1 MFGAVPDIGRAVA
14 RSFTL
19 RTLAG
24 QFEALPAEII
34 DVAERQPQ
42 HDAASQGT
50 ATWLAVS
57 IVVREAMRGY
67 YRHTKIIATVGP
79 ATDSE
84 ERLGQLILAG
94 VDVLRL
100 NMAHGTGEWAQN
112 LIRRVR
118 KVSNEL
124 DRHVAIMMDVKGP
137 EIRTGVVSEPIE
149 LRVGDMFEFY
159 TDRPSDDVRGVSVN
173 YPGLPGDVSVGA
185 TILVDSGLIR
195 LAVLEVEPTRVRCR
209 VLTPGKLTSRRH
221 VNLPGMNVNLPA
233 LTQKDEI
240 DVRAGV
246 EAGLD
251 FVALSFVRRAEDI
264 DLLRRFLV
272 GLGSKARIIAKIEDQ
287 SGVRNLHSIIKATD
301 AVMVARGDLGIEIDY
316 HTLPLVQTQI
326 VDLCLMEGKPVII
339 ATHLLESMISA
350 PMPTRAEISDIST
363 AVRERADAV
372 MLSGETTTGLYPLEC
387 VEVMKNIVGSI
398 EPTEK
403 RNTNDTIELHQP
415 KSKMLRAAANL
426 ARELGDSGIVVFT
439 RSGFLAYT
447 LAALRAVGVPI
458 YAFTD
463 DEETF
468 RQLLLPWGVEP
479 FLMPFSDDPEET
491 VSNAL
496 GYLKRQDWCGDGTW
510 LVVITNVLAQGRIID
525 SLQLRQVEQGS
536 PPSREG

>member
-1 MFGAVPDIGRAVA
+1 
-14 RSFTL
+14 
-19 RTLAG
+19 
-24 QFEALPAEII
+24 
-34 DVAERQPQ
+34 
-42 HDAASQGT
+42 
-50 ATWLAVS
+50 
-57 IVVREAMRGY
+57 MRGY
-67 YRHTKIIATVGP
+67 YRHTKIIATIGP

-84 ERLGQLILAG
+84 EKLGQLILAG

-100 NMAHGTGEWAQN
+100 NMAHGSGEWAQA
-112 LIRRVR
+112 LIRRAR

-137 EIRTGVVSEPIE
+137 EIRTGVVQEPIE
-149 LRVGDMFEFY
+149 LRIGDVFEFY
-159 TDRPSDDVRGVSVN
+159 TDKPSTDVRGVSVN

-195 LAVLEVEPTRVRCR
+195 LTVLEVTATTVRCR

-233 LTQKDEI
+233 LTEKDEI

-264 DLLRRFLV
+264 DLLRNFLKK
-272 GLGSKARIIAKIEDQ
+272 LGSKARIIAKIEDQ
-287 SGVRNLHSIIKATD
+287 SGVRNLHSIVRATD

-387 VEVMKNIVGSI
+387 VEVMRNIVSTI
-398 EPTEK
+398 EPTET
-403 RNTNDTIELHQP
+403 RSINDKIELAQP
-415 KSKMLRAAANL
+415 KAKMLRAAAGL

-463 DEETF
+463 NEETF

-479 FLMPFSDDPEET
+479 FLMPFSDDPETT
-491 VSNAL
+491 VQNAL
-496 GYLKRQDWCGDGTW
+496 GYLKRQDWCNDGTW
-510 LVVITNVLAQGRIID
+510 LVVITNVLAQGRVID
-525 SLQLRQVEQGS
+525 SLQLRQVEQSS